1 MSELFRQARKDDREK
16 TLANRSLASSAQD
29 SAPFASSS
37 AQCMNSGSLQ
47 PPPAGGRQRH
57 AAERVIRRNLRV
69 RNSLVAE
76 EALCSLVLRTR
87 LLAAARAGSAGW
99 LDGGQQ
105 AGGFCGRA
113 PTGRRARGRNQTA
126 GHGQRQA
133 RTAAAEARRRR
144 CARARLC
151 VLVLALADP
160 CAWRVWLLVQQ
171 ARC

>member
-1 MSELFRQARKDDREK
+1 M
-16 TLANRSLASSAQD
+16 
-29 SAPFASSS
+29 
-37 AQCMNSGSLQ
+37 
-47 PPPAGGRQRH
+47 
-57 AAERVIRRNLRV
+57 